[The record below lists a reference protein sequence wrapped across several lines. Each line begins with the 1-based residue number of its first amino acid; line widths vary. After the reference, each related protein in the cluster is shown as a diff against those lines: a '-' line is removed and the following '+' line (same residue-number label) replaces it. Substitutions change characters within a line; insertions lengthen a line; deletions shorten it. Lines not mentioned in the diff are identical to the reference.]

1 MRRSIIAVFGA
12 ALFLAGCGEGRNAN
26 QDAQA
31 PAAGDETTTDEGAAA
46 SDDAAPLGK
55 LSTDV
60 TPVAYRLDLS
70 LDPDLE
76 TYKGVVAIDVDLAH
90 ETSRIWLHGNN
101 LVVNEFSAQIGDGA
115 YISATYEQVD
125 VTGVAKLDFASP
137 LPAGRLTLHASYSA
151 TFQNAPD
158 GIYRTEEG
166 GDYYAA
172 SQLESISARKIFPGF
187 DEPRFKTPFDLT
199 VTTKASDIA
208 ATVAPEV
215 SSEVLDDGSVR
226 HVFETTDP
234 IPTYLLAFMI
244 GPYDVVEWAPIP
256 ANSVRS
262 EPLPLRGLA
271 PKGKGERFDYALE
284 NTGAMVQL
292 LEEYFDT
299 PYPYAKLDIIAAPD
313 FFSGAMENVGAIIYH
328 EYLLLM
334 DENSALSQRRAYET
348 VHAHELAHQWFGN
361 YVTPAWWDDIWLNE
375 SFASWM
381 EYKIANAHWPE
392 GEFDRGVMTD
402 GLGAM
407 SADSLFNARQIREP
421 VELNATIDDAFDGI
435 TYQKGGAVLAMF
447 ETYLGEEGFRDG
459 VRTHMQR
466 FPHGTATVDD
476 FMQSMADGSGRPE
489 VIPAFRSF
497 IEQPGVPLL
506 SAELDCSGAP
516 ALKLSQSRYAPL
528 GSAIDANQT
537 WQVPV
542 CAAFNGDGGEGSACG
557 LVDQKDFTLALNTD
571 ACPAYVVPNGN
582 GSGYFRFALNEA
594 GWAALAVAGSNLS
607 AKQALAY
614 ADSLDAAFRADA
626 ASADALLDGFTALSQ
641 HDAWDVVTSAM
652 NKYETLIDIAPD
664 DEARAN
670 IEALSRN
677 IFGPVN
683 DALGSA
689 TDAQSVLLRR
699 SLTRF
704 MAVVALDPAVR
715 AEMLVDARRYVGING
730 APDFDA
736 IAPDQIET
744 VLSVGVQEDGAP
756 FFDALLA
763 LIVASDDANLR
774 DTGIGA
780 LARTEDTQLSL
791 RLLDTVFGEGFS
803 ITELNRA
810 FYRQLIRNKTQAST
824 WSWAKEHLD
833 ALIERNGGIG
843 AARGL
848 VGLGSFFCTAER
860 GADYEKL
867 ILDNAEKFPGYERT
881 LAQSLESVDLC
892 VALVEAKGRE
902 FADAAA
908 ARL

>member
-1 MRRSIIAVFGA
+1 MRGSIISALGA
-12 ALFLAGCGEGRNAN
+12 AFLLAACGDSGSGGEST
-26 QDAQA
+26 QA
-31 PAAGDETTTDEGAAA
+31 PTDSAPAIE
-46 SDDAAPLGK
+46 DAAPLGK
-55 LSTDV
+55 LGSNV
-60 TPVAYRLDLS
+60 TPLAYKLDLT

-76 TYKGVVAIDVDLAH
+76 TYSGNVSIDINVAQD
-90 ETSRIWLHGNN
+90 TSRIWLHGKD
-101 LVVNEFSAQIGDGA
+101 LTVSTFYAELSDGA
-115 YISATYEQVD
+115 RIDASYEEVD
-125 VTGVAKLDFASP
+125 VTGVAKLDFAEA
-137 LPAGRLTLHASYSA
+137 LPAGAAILHARYTA

-187 DEPRFKTPFDLT
+187 DEPRFKTTFDMT
-199 VTTKASDIA
+199 ITAKAGDIVV
-208 ATVAPEV
+208 TVAPEA
-215 SSEVLDDGSVR
+215 SSETLDNGAVR

-234 IPTYLLAFMI
+234 IPTYLHAFMV
-244 GPYDVVEWAPIP
+244 GPYDINEWAPIP

-271 PKGKGERFDYALE
+271 PKGKGDRMDYALE

-313 FFSGAMENVGAIIYH
+313 FFSGAMENVGAIIYN

-334 DENSALSQRRAYET
+334 DENSALSQRRLYET

-381 EYKIANAHWPE
+381 EYKIASAHWPE
-392 GEFDRGVMTD
+392 GQFDRGVMTD
-402 GLGAM
+402 GLNAM
-407 SADSLFNARQIREP
+407 SSDSLASARQIREP

-447 ETYLGEEGFRDG
+447 ETYLGEPGFREG
-459 VRTHMQR
+459 IRTHMQR

-506 SAELDCSGAP
+506 NAQLDCAGAP
-516 ALKLSQSRYAPL
+516 SLKLSQSRYAPL
-528 GSAIDANQT
+528 GSAIDTDKT

-542 CAAFNGDGGEGSACG
+542 CAAYGSANGEGSACG
-557 LVDQKDFTLALNTD
+557 LVEEKEFSLPLNTD
-571 ACPAYVVPNGN
+571 SCPAYVVPNGD

-594 GWAALAVAGSNLS
+594 GWAALADAGTSLT

-626 ASADALLDGFTALSQ
+626 ASADAVLNGITVLSQ
-641 HDAWDVVTSAM
+641 HEAWDVVTAAM
-652 NKYETLIDIAPD
+652 NNYETLIDIAPD

-670 IEALSRN
+670 IEAFARD
-677 IFGPVN
+677 IFRPVH
-683 DALGSA
+683 DALGDA
-689 TDAQSVLLRR
+689 TDSQSVLLRR

-704 MAVVALDPAVR
+704 MAVVALDPDVR
-715 AEMLVDARRYVGING
+715 AGMLDDARRYVGLNG
-730 APDFDA
+730 EPDTSV
-736 IAPDQIET
+736 IAPDLVET

-763 LIVASDDANLR
+763 LVSASDDASIR
-774 DTGIGA
+774 DSGIGA
-780 LARTEDTQLSL
+780 LARTEDTELSL
-791 RLLDTVFGEGFS
+791 RLLNAVADESFS
-803 ITELNRA
+803 ASEMNRA
-810 FYRQLIRNKTQAST
+810 YYRQFVRNRTRAGTWAWTKENLDMLI
-824 WSWAKEHLD
+824 D
-833 ALIERNGGIG
+833 RNGGIG

-848 VGLGSFFCTAER
+848 VGVGSFFCDAAQ
-860 GADYEKL
+860 GADYEAT
-867 ILDNAEKFPGYERT
+867 ILANKEKFPGYERT
-881 LAQSLESVDLC
+881 MAQSLEQVDLC
-892 VALVEAKGRE
+892 VALVAAKGQE